1 MSDSVAMPLADRD
14 PRREAGTALNRF
26 LLVEAGAGSGKTA
39 ILAGRTAMML
49 AEGVPPQGIAAVTF
63 TELAASEL
71 LSRVRGMAEALA
83 SGHVPAELRAAL
95 PCGISERQMSNLAAA
110 LTGLDEI
117 VCSTI
122 HGFCQRLVKSYPAE
136 ADVDPGAEVMD
147 QDQADRAFG
156 EIAEAWLRDE
166 LDGDTD
172 PLLAELA
179 KQEPEQALGLV
190 RTVLAHLRRH
200 PALEADA
207 GTALPPLADAFGAA
221 AKALAAFLD
230 GSPVREPET
239 GSLSE
244 RFSELAETLASGTPL
259 DGAQGMVR
267 LLVLPLSLELV
278 TQKGDFRAYTKK
290 GKWTAAAK
298 GAGLSAAEA
307 ARLNDAAS
315 QRYSDCCAAWNAL
328 RAAAASH
335 VLAGV
340 VTFARPAMLR
350 WREYKRSSAVL
361 DFDDLIFGA
370 RNLLRD
376 HGEVRQALAG
386 RFPCV
391 LVDEF
396 QDTDPLQ
403 TEIFWRLC
411 GDPPVDGKGNG
422 REAPWEDFRIRP
434 GALFLVGDPK
444 QAIYR
449 FRGADVQAYL
459 RARSVLQ
466 AQDPGSVL
474 SVSTNFRSRE
484 PILRYVNERFADLL
498 SEEAGQPGFTALDA
512 FRGDGNGDGDGPQ
525 PRVAALDIAVDDGS
539 GRIPVERLRD
549 AEADAVAALC
559 ARLIGNARVPDDR
572 EPEGSRTCKPGDI
585 ALLAPTGSD
594 LWRYEEA
601 LERNGIPVASQAGK
615 RFFQRQEIQDLVA
628 LTRAL
633 ADRRDTLA
641 LGALLRG
648 PLVGFTEEELLD
660 IAWELPRAEN
670 AGNTLPRLSLGIR
683 AEAIRHPRAR
693 EVLERLQA
701 LHRRSN
707 ATAPWDLLS
716 QAVEELRVRPILLQ
730 RHRGQAER
738 ALANV
743 DRYLEFSRAYTVR
756 GLRAFADAMA
766 DAWAEE
772 SRAAEGRPD
781 AREEAVAL
789 YTMHAAKGL
798 EWPVVV
804 PVNAMTQLRA
814 TDATVVDRDRL
825 YCPVL
830 GIRPAGCEA
839 ALEAEKA
846 ELGRERI
853 RLWYVALTRAR
864 EWLVL
869 PRLDVKTGS
878 ATWMSLPR
886 LPLDEL
892 PAFECSALDGRQEV
906 ATGGNPN
913 GQTREEFALEAA
925 AIAARQHRIVWTVP
939 SRSEGPALPSTE
951 DEAPEIWIAGSEDM
965 PEEAPA
971 GPAIRG
977 GRERGIILHRLIEE
991 TLTGETSETEDSLAG
1006 RAAILIGMAG
1016 RAVATDPAE
1025 GLVPREL
1032 ARCVLRA
1039 LSLPEIAALRPEL
1052 QPEFPVHAATAS
1064 AAEES
1069 VASGIADAV
1078 AFDADGAPYAVV
1090 DWKSDVLPVSATL
1103 EHYRA
1108 QVRAYLH
1115 MTGASLGLIVLATS
1129 GTVIRV
1135 KPEIASRAA

>member
-1 MSDSVAMPLADRD
+1 MADSMAMPLADRD

-49 AEGVPPQGIAAVTF
+49 AEGVPPQDIAAVTF

-71 LSRVRGMAEALA
+71 LSRVRGMVEALA
-83 SGHVPAELRAAL
+83 CGHVPAELQDAL
-95 PCGISERQMSNLAAA
+95 PCGISERQRGNLAEA

-166 LDGDTD
+166 LDGDAD

-179 KQEPEQALGLV
+179 QQEPEQALGLV

-244 RFSELAETLASGTPL
+244 RFSELAETLASGPPL

-267 LLVLPLSLELV
+267 LLALPVSSELA
-278 TQKGDFRAYTKK
+278 TATGPFRKYMKK
-290 GKWTAAAK
+290 GKWSTAAK
-298 GAGLSAAEA
+298 GAGLSAAEG

-315 QRYSDCCAAWNAL
+315 QRYSDCCAAWKAL
-328 RAAAASH
+328 RESAASH

-411 GDPPVDGKGNG
+411 GDPPPGGEEND
-422 REAPWEDFRIRP
+422 REAPWENFRIRP

-459 RARSVLQ
+459 RARSLLQ

-474 SVSTNFRSRE
+474 SISTNFRSRE
-484 PILRYVNERFADLL
+484 SILRYVNDRFADLL

-512 FRGDGNGDGDGPQ
+512 FRGDGDGPQ

-539 GRIPVERLRD
+539 GRIAVERLRD
-549 AEADAVAALC
+549 AEADAVATLC
-559 ARLIGNARVPDDR
+559 ARLIGNTRVPDDR

-585 ALLAPTGSD
+585 ALLAPTGTD

-615 RFFQRQEIQDLVA
+615 RFFQRQEVQDLVA

-660 IAWELPRAEN
+660 IAWELPREEN
-670 AGNTLPRLSLGIR
+670 SRNTLPRLSLGIR

-701 LHRRSN
+701 LHRRSH

-798 EWPVVV
+798 EWPIVV
-804 PVNAMTQLRA
+804 PVNAMTQLRT

-864 EWLVL
+864 ECLVL
-869 PRLDVKTGS
+869 PRFDVQTGP

-886 LPLDEL
+886 LPLGEL
-892 PAFECSALDGRQEV
+892 SAFECSTLDDRQEI
-906 ATGGNPN
+906 AAGGNPN

-939 SRSEGPALPSTE
+939 SRSEGPALPSAE
-951 DEAPEIWIAGSEDM
+951 EEAPEIWIAGSEDT

-1016 RAVATDPAE
+1016 RAVAADPAE
-1025 GLVPREL
+1025 GLEPREL

-1039 LSLPEIAALRPEL
+1039 LSLPEIAALRPDL
-1052 QPEFPVHAATAS
+1052 QPEFPVHAATAA

-1090 DWKSDVLPVSATL
+1090 DWKSDVLPAPATL

>member
-1 MSDSVAMPLADRD
+1 MADSVAMLLADGD
-14 PRREAGTALNRF
+14 PRREAVTALNRF

-39 ILAGRTAMML
+39 ILAGRTVMML

-83 SGHVPAELRAAL
+83 GGQVPAELRAAL
-95 PCGISERQMSNLAAA
+95 PCGLSERQRSNLAEA

-179 KQEPEQALGLV
+179 QQEPEQALGLV
-190 RTVLAHLRRH
+190 RTVLARLRRH

-221 AKALAAFLD
+221 AKALAAFLA
-230 GSPVREPET
+230 GSPVPEPDT
-239 GSLSE
+239 VSLSE
-244 RFSELAETLASGTPL
+244 RFSELAETIASGPPL
-259 DGAQGMVR
+259 DGPRGMVR
-267 LLVLPLSLELV
+267 LLALPVSSELA
-278 TQKGDFRAYTKK
+278 TATGPFRKYMKK

-307 ARLNDAAS
+307 ARLNDTAS

-328 RAAAASH
+328 RAATASH

-350 WREYKRSSAVL
+350 WREYKRSTAVM

-411 GDPPVDGKGNG
+411 GDPPADGEGNG

-459 RARSVLQ
+459 RARSLLQ

-512 FRGDGNGDGDGPQ
+512 FRGDGNGPQ

-615 RFFQRQEIQDLVA
+615 RFFQRQEVQDLVA

-641 LGALLRG
+641 LGTLLRG

-660 IAWELPRAEN
+660 MAWELPRAEHT
-670 AGNTLPRLSLGIR
+670 GNTLPRLNLGVR

-693 EVLERLQA
+693 DVLERLQA
-701 LHRRSN
+701 LHRRSH

-743 DRYLEFSRAYTVR
+743 DRYLEFSRTYTVR

-814 TDATVVDRDRL
+814 TDATVLDRNRL

-830 GIRPAGCEA
+830 GVRPAGCEA
-839 ALEAEKA
+839 AQEDEKA

-853 RLWYVALTRAR
+853 RLWYVALTRAQ

-869 PRLDVKTGS
+869 PRFDVQTGS

-886 LPLDEL
+886 LPLGEL
-892 PAFECSALDGRQEV
+892 PAFECSAPGGRQEA

-913 GQTREEFALEAA
+913 GQTREEFAREAA
-925 AIAARQHRIVWTVP
+925 AITARQHRIVWTVP
-939 SRSEGPALPSTE
+939 SRSEGPALPSAE
-951 DEAPEIWIAGSEDM
+951 DEAPEIWIAGSEDV
-965 PEEAPA
+965 PEEAPP

-991 TLTGETSETEDSLAG
+991 TLTGETSETEDSLAD

-1016 RAVATDPAE
+1016 RAVAADPSE
-1025 GLVPREL
+1025 GLEPREL

-1039 LSLPEIAALRPEL
+1039 LSLPEIAALRPDL

-1064 AAEES
+1064 AAEEN

-1078 AFDADGAPYAVV
+1078 AFDADGAPCAVV
-1090 DWKSDVLPVSATL
+1090 DWKSDVLPAPATL

>member
-1 MSDSVAMPLADRD
+1 M
-14 PRREAGTALNRF
+14 
-26 LLVEAGAGSGKTA
+26 
-39 ILAGRTAMML
+39 
-49 AEGVPPQGIAAVTF
+49 
-63 TELAASEL
+63 
-71 LSRVRGMAEALA
+71 
-83 SGHVPAELRAAL
+83 
-95 PCGISERQMSNLAAA
+95 
-110 LTGLDEI
+110 
-117 VCSTI
+117 
-122 HGFCQRLVKSYPAE
+122 
-136 ADVDPGAEVMD
+136 
-147 QDQADRAFG
+147 
-156 EIAEAWLRDE
+156 
-166 LDGDTD
+166 
-172 PLLAELA
+172 
-179 KQEPEQALGLV
+179 
-190 RTVLAHLRRH
+190 
-200 PALEADA
+200 
-207 GTALPPLADAFGAA
+207 
-221 AKALAAFLD
+221 
-230 GSPVREPET
+230 
-239 GSLSE
+239 
-244 RFSELAETLASGTPL
+244 
-259 DGAQGMVR
+259 
-267 LLVLPLSLELV
+267 
-278 TQKGDFRAYTKK
+278 
-290 GKWTAAAK
+290 
-298 GAGLSAAEA
+298 
-307 ARLNDAAS
+307 
-315 QRYSDCCAAWNAL
+315 
-328 RAAAASH
+328 
-335 VLAGV
+335 
-340 VTFARPAMLR
+340 
-350 WREYKRSSAVL
+350 
-361 DFDDLIFGA
+361 
-370 RNLLRD
+370 
-376 HGEVRQALAG
+376 
-386 RFPCV
+386 
-391 LVDEF
+391 
-396 QDTDPLQ
+396 
-403 TEIFWRLC
+403 
-411 GDPPVDGKGNG
+411 
-422 REAPWEDFRIRP
+422 
-434 GALFLVGDPK
+434 
-444 QAIYR
+444 
-449 FRGADVQAYL
+449 
-459 RARSVLQ
+459 
-466 AQDPGSVL
+466 
-474 SVSTNFRSRE
+474 
-484 PILRYVNERFADLL
+484 
-498 SEEAGQPGFTALDA
+498 
-512 FRGDGNGDGDGPQ
+512 
-525 PRVAALDIAVDDGS
+525 AALDIAVEDGS
-539 GRIPVERLRD
+539 GRIAVERLRD

-559 ARLIGNARVPDDR
+559 ARLIGNARVPDSR

-585 ALLAPTGSD
+585 ALLAPTGTD

-615 RFFQRQEIQDLVA
+615 RFFQRQEVQDLVA

-660 IAWELPRAEN
+660 IAWELPRGEH
-670 AGNTLPRLSLGIR
+670 AGNTLPRLSLGIL

-693 EVLERLQA
+693 DVLERLQA
-701 LHRRSN
+701 LHRRSH

-756 GLRAFADAMA
+756 GLRAFAEAMA

-804 PVNAMTQLRA
+804 PVNAMTQLRT

-830 GIRPAGCEA
+830 GVRSAGCEA
-839 ALEAEKA
+839 AQEAEKA

-864 EWLVL
+864 ECLVL
-869 PRLDVKTGS
+869 PRFDVKTGP

-892 PAFECSALDGRQEV
+892 PAFECSALDDRQEI
-906 ATGGNPN
+906 AAGGNPN
-913 GQTREEFALEAA
+913 GQTREDFALEAA

-939 SRSEGPALPSTE
+939 SRSEGPALPSAE

-991 TLTGETSETEDSLAG
+991 TLTGETSETEDSLAD

-1016 RAVATDPAE
+1016 RAVTADPAE
-1025 GLVPREL
+1025 GLEPREL

-1039 LSLPEIAALRPEL
+1039 LSLPEIAALRPDL

-1090 DWKSDVLPVSATL
+1090 DWKSDVLPAPATL
-1103 EHYRA
+1103 EHYRT

>member
-1 MSDSVAMPLADRD
+1 
-14 PRREAGTALNRF
+14 
-26 LLVEAGAGSGKTA
+26 
-39 ILAGRTAMML
+39 
-49 AEGVPPQGIAAVTF
+49 
-63 TELAASEL
+63 
-71 LSRVRGMAEALA
+71 
-83 SGHVPAELRAAL
+83 
-95 PCGISERQMSNLAAA
+95 
-110 LTGLDEI
+110 
-117 VCSTI
+117 
-122 HGFCQRLVKSYPAE
+122 
-136 ADVDPGAEVMD
+136 
-147 QDQADRAFG
+147 
-156 EIAEAWLRDE
+156 
-166 LDGDTD
+166 
-172 PLLAELA
+172 
-179 KQEPEQALGLV
+179 
-190 RTVLAHLRRH
+190 
-200 PALEADA
+200 
-207 GTALPPLADAFGAA
+207 
-221 AKALAAFLD
+221 
-230 GSPVREPET
+230 
-239 GSLSE
+239 
-244 RFSELAETLASGTPL
+244 
-259 DGAQGMVR
+259 
-267 LLVLPLSLELV
+267 
-278 TQKGDFRAYTKK
+278 
-290 GKWTAAAK
+290 
-298 GAGLSAAEA
+298 
-307 ARLNDAAS
+307 
-315 QRYSDCCAAWNAL
+315 
-328 RAAAASH
+328 
-335 VLAGV
+335 
-340 VTFARPAMLR
+340 MLR
-350 WREYKRSSAVL
+350 WREYKRSTAVL

-376 HGEVRQALAG
+376 HGEVRQALAR
-386 RFPCV
+386 RFPRV

-411 GDPPVDGKGNG
+411 GDPPAGDEEDG

-498 SEEAGQPGFTALDA
+498 SEAAGQPGFTALDA
-512 FRGDGNGDGDGPQ
+512 FRGGGNEPQ

-559 ARLIGNARVPDDR
+559 ARLIGTERVPDNG

-585 ALLAPTGSD
+585 ALLAPTGSG

-628 LTRAL
+628 LTRTL

-648 PLVGFTEEELLD
+648 PLVGLSEEELLD
-660 IAWELPRAEN
+660 IAWELPRGEHT
-670 AGNTLPRLSLGIR
+670 GNTLPRLNLGVR

-693 EVLERLQA
+693 NVLERLQA
-701 LHRRSN
+701 LHRRSH

-804 PVNAMTQLRA
+804 PVNAMTQLRT
-814 TDATVVDRDRL
+814 TDATVVYRDRL

-830 GIRPAGCEA
+830 GTRPAGCEA
-839 ALEAEKA
+839 AQEAEKA

-853 RLWYVALTRAR
+853 RLWYVALTRAQ

-869 PRLDVKTGS
+869 PRFDVQTGS

-892 PAFECSALDGRQEV
+892 PAFECSALDDRQEI
-906 ATGGNPN
+906 AAAGNPN
-913 GQTREEFALEAA
+913 QQTREEFALEAA

-939 SRSEGPALPSTE
+939 SRSEGPALPSAE
-951 DEAPEIWIAGSEDM
+951 DEAPEIWISGPGDM
-965 PEEAPA
+965 PEEAPP

-991 TLTGETSETEDSLAG
+991 TLTGETSETEDSLTD
-1006 RAAILIGMAG
+1006 RAAVLIGMAG
-1016 RAVATDPAE
+1016 RAVAADPAE
-1025 GLVPREL
+1025 GLEPREL

-1039 LSLPEIAALRPEL
+1039 LSLPEIAALRPDL
-1052 QPEFPVHAATAS
+1052 QPEFSVHAATA
-1064 AAEES
+1064 AAVEES

-1090 DWKSDVLPVSATL
+1090 DWKSDVLPAPATL

-1108 QVRAYLH
+1108 QVRAYLR

-1135 KPEIASRAA
+1135 DPEIASRAA